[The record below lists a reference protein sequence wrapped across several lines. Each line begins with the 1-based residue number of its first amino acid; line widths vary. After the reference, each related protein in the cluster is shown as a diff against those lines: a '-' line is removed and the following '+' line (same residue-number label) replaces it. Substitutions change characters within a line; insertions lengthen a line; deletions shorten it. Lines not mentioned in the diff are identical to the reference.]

1 MRENFKQVISVIIFV
16 FTFAVGSV
24 FAININ
30 TPTIQNYDFAAKHAK
45 DLQNRLGLTN
55 DQTNQVTNILSG
67 YKDNIQNNNSANP
80 SMNQSADPQKTA
92 NDRIVGLLDSNQ
104 KAAFAQMENVWWENV
119 NKDIGTING
128 KNQNN
133 SY

>member
-16 FTFAVGSV
+16 FAFAFGSV
-24 FAININ
+24 FAKNIN

-55 DQTNQVTNILSG
+55 DQTNQVTNILSE

-80 SMNQSADPQKTA
+80 SMNQSTDPQQTA
-92 NDRIVGLLDSNQ
+92 NDRIVGLLDSSQ

>member
-55 DQTNQVTNILSG
+55 DQTNQVTNILSE

-80 SMNQSADPQKTA
+80 SMNQSADPQQTA